1 MPENPAHFGF
11 ILASYL
17 VTAAVLIGLVLW
29 IAFDGRA
36 QRRRLAEL
44 ESRGV
49 RRRSAG
55 VRKQEAGNGGA
66 MTGTKQEARSSEAAT
81 GTRQ

>member
-17 VTAAVLIGLVLW
+17 VTAAVLLGLVLW
-29 IAFDGRA
+29 TALDGRA

-55 VRKQEAGNGGA
+55 GR
-66 MTGTKQEARSSEAAT
+66 R
-81 GTRQ
+81 

>member
-1 MPENPAHFGF
+1 MENPAHFGF

-17 VTAAVLIGLVLW
+17 VTAAVIIGLVLW
-29 IAFDGRA
+29 TVLDGRA
-36 QRRRLAEL
+36 QRRRLSEL

-55 VRKQEAGNGGA
+55 AQKQAA
-66 MTGTKQEARSSEAAT
+66 TATGTKQEAQRAAGPT
-81 GTRQ
+81 GIKA

>member
-17 VTAAVLIGLVLW
+17 VAAAVLLGLVLW
-29 IAFDGRA
+29 IALDGRI
-36 QRRRLAEL
+36 QRRRLSEL

-55 VRKQEAGNGGA
+55 GRP
-66 MTGTKQEARSSEAAT
+66 
-81 GTRQ
+81 